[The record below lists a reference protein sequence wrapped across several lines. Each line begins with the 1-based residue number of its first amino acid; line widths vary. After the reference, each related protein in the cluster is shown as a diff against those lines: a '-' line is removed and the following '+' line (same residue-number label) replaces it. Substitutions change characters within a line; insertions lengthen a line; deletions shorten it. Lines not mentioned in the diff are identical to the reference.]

1 MPKYAL
7 LFIKDKKQYIFLFI
21 CIQESKRIQEKYEL
35 SVKSGIEAHTRT
47 LVVLGIWGSLR
58 GRVLR

>member
-35 SVKSGIEAHTRT
+35 FVKSGMEAHTRT
-47 LVVLGIWGSLR
+47 LVLGIWG
-58 GRVLR
+58 G